1 MEYGFDPTFVMFGK
15 LAFAALLG
23 LFMGTER
30 VFMAHQAAGPRTF
43 ALVSLG
49 ACVFVLAGSSI
60 NSQFIGLVNFDPTRV
75 LAAVV
80 QGIGFLGAGLII
92 FKGDSLHGVT
102 TAAGLW
108 VAAGVGALVAFSMFK
123 VALFVTLLALVI
135 FWGLWY
141 VEHHAKRWVARQR
154 GEGESASS

>member
-1 MEYGFDPTFVMFGK
+1 MEYGFDPTFVIFGK
-15 LAFAALLG
+15 LAFAAFLG
-23 LFMGTER
+23 LLMGTER

-49 ACVFVLAGSSI
+49 ACVFVLAGSSV
-60 NSQFIGLVNFDPTRV
+60 NSQFIGLVNFDPARV

-92 FKGDSLHGVT
+92 FRGDSLHGVT

-123 VALFVTLLALVI
+123 VAFFVALLALVI

-154 GEGESASS
+154 EDDDSSAS